1 MSEKGISQGDLK
13 AILDK
18 NVGDAQNRIFQL
30 MKDKKID
37 YTVIGSWDSQNSE
50 KSAALDH
57 SLMLLKL
64 MKIMNI
70 FKSHT
75 SRAYGINARNNGAK
89 PERRTALRE
98 FLKAIFKAESYKEYF
113 LSDSK
118 IPFTNKFQTDL
129 ANDLRNEND
138 NAAKE
143 VNNFAKELKF
153 KNYTELYN
161 AAKKKEINDI
171 SELAKQGID
180 W

>member
-1 MSEKGISQGDLK
+1 
-13 AILDK
+13 
-18 NVGDAQNRIFQL
+18 

-50 KSAALDH
+50 KSAGVRSFFNVVKTDEKNEYLQGR
-57 SLMLLKL
+57 KPW
-64 MKIMNI
+64 
-70 FKSHT
+70 
-75 SRAYGINARNNGAK
+75 AYGINARNNGAK

-138 NAAKE
+138 NAVE
-143 VNNFAKELKF
+143 RLIILQ
-153 KNYTELYN
+153 KNLNLETIQN
-161 AAKKKEINDI
+161 CIMHKKRNKWYFWISKTRSNRSWLINR
-171 SELAKQGID
+171 KK
-180 W
+180 